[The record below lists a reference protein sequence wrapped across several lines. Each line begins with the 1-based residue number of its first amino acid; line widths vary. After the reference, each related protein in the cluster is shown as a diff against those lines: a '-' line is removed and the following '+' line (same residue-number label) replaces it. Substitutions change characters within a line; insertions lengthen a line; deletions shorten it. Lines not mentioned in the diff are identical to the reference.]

1 MMNGPHCMD
10 MVSHPRDVARFV
22 VECAEARIGVAL
34 VFVTAVEGGSMR
46 EPGLRMAASI
56 TGATAGYV
64 SNGCVEA
71 DLVAQ
76 ARKAIVE
83 NRPAAVQYGRGSG
96 RIDMVLPCGGG
107 IELLI
112 CPVADHHL
120 PALRAMIEAER
131 ETGMI
136 ALATDGSLRW
146 DHGMQSV
153 SPGTAAYMVRPKIPL
168 LIVGSG
174 VEALALAH
182 LASGADMQVE
192 LVSPDDITLTRAR
205 DAGIPVRE
213 LRGLS
218 SPVDLRIDGGTAI
231 ALMFHDHEWEQM
243 VLLKA
248 LDTDA
253 FYVGA
258 LGSRRAHARRVEG
271 LIASGCSNEGI
282 ARIKAPIGLVHRLR
296 DPHLIAASVIAEIAA
311 AFQERFTA
319 F

>member
-1 MMNGPHCMD
+1 MN
-10 MVSHPRDVARFV
+10 MVSHPRDIARFV
-22 VECAEARIGVAL
+22 VECTEARIGVAL
-34 VFVTAVEGGSMR
+34 VFVTAVDGGSMR

-56 TGATAGYV
+56 AGATAGYV

-96 RIDMVLPCGGG
+96 KIDMVLPCGGG

-192 LVSPDDITLTRAR
+192 LVSPDDITLTRTR
-205 DAGIPVRE
+205 DAGFPS
-213 LRGLS
+213 GNC
-218 SPVDLRIDGGTAI
+218 GGFRCPLICAST
-231 ALMFHDHEWEQM
+231 
-243 VLLKA
+243 
-248 LDTDA
+248 
-253 FYVGA
+253 GA
-258 LGSRRAHARRVEG
+258 LR
-271 LIASGCSNEGI
+271 
-282 ARIKAPIGLVHRLR
+282 
-296 DPHLIAASVIAEIAA
+296 
-311 AFQERFTA
+311 
-319 F
+319 

>member
-1 MMNGPHCMD
+1 MTNGPHCID

-34 VFVTAVEGGSMR
+34 VFVTAVDGGSMR

-96 RIDMVLPCGGG
+96 SIDVVLPCGGR

-112 CPVADHHL
+112 YPVADHHL

-131 ETGMI
+131 EAGAI

-146 DHGMQSV
+146 YPGMEPA
-153 SPGTAAYMVRPKIPL
+153 SPGAAAYVVRPKIRL

-174 VEALALAH
+174 VEALVLAR
-182 LASGADMQVE
+182 LAAAADMQVE
-192 LVSPDDITLTRAR
+192 LASPDDITLTRAR
-205 DAGIPVRE
+205 HAGISVRV

-218 SPVDLRIDGGTAI
+218 SPVDLHIDGGTAI

-243 VLLKA
+243 VLRQA
-248 LDTDA
+248 LGSDA

-271 LIASGCSNEGI
+271 LVASGCSNEGI
-282 ARIKAPIGLVHRLR
+282 ARIKAPIGLVHQLR

>member
-1 MMNGPHCMD
+1 
-10 MVSHPRDVARFV
+10 
-22 VECAEARIGVAL
+22 
-34 VFVTAVEGGSMR
+34 
-46 EPGLRMAASI
+46 
-56 TGATAGYV
+56 
-64 SNGCVEA
+64 
-71 DLVAQ
+71 
-76 ARKAIVE
+76 
-83 NRPAAVQYGRGSG
+83 
-96 RIDMVLPCGGG
+96 
-107 IELLI
+107 
-112 CPVADHHL
+112 
-120 PALRAMIEAER
+120 
-131 ETGMI
+131 
-136 ALATDGSLRW
+136 
-146 DHGMQSV
+146 MQSV

-243 VLLKA
+243 ALLKA